1 MTFRIDGLWREE
13 TVWTFDIKGIEG
25 QGIYGDLQTGP
36 DGRGLYLL
44 GYRKSLRLVKVRQ
57 LLSEDEFSV
66 ALSASKEEAAR
77 ILAQGLHR
85 LGWGPEVDQLHRI
98 IACDE
103 DD

>member
-1 MTFRIDGLWREE
+1 MTFRIDSLRLEE
-13 TVWTFDIKGIEG
+13 TGWTFGIKGIEG
-25 QGIYGDLQTGP
+25 QGVYGDLQTGP

-77 ILAQGLHR
+77 ILARGLR
-85 LGWGPEVDQLHRI
+85 QIGWGPEVDQLHRI
-98 IACDE
+98 VKSDQDA
-103 DD
+103 